1 MNKNKQETLNNLTTI
16 VKAFQNPLG
25 NLESVLNQL
34 NSLNK
39 KSDTFQQKQQPVQQ
53 TKLTLL
59 TQSQLKEPIDSTN
72 KHRVEKALLNLGD
85 MFTVCQS
92 CGTSIIKDELISG
105 ICFNCHNQNELRDV
119 EKEVRHS
126 KNNEQM
132 IQLLGRIGELETQVN
147 SLKLAQQNLSS
158 RTNNMNS
165 NPNKAP
171 LQSIGFSQTQSKGV
185 PPPPPP
191 PSSQSVMNDFVD
203 IAQLAN
209 MTFSNLNMDELKS
222 FTHEILSRLSLQQRN
237 QYTSRLKELQL
248 IEQMTSEEK
257 VDYLRKKEQANQLSI
272 DRQNIIA
279 SLDDSSSPLFKRM
292 REQADKSSLVG
303 KGTLG
308 VLESKE
314 VFVNCYNCNNS
325 NKVIE
330 NEDAVCK
337 FCNSPLNDR

>member
-1 MNKNKQETLNNLTTI
+1 MNRNKQETLNNLTTI

-25 NLESVLNQL
+25 NLENVLNQL
-34 NSLNK
+34 SSLNK
-39 KSDTFQQKQQPVQQ
+39 KSDTFQQKQQSVQQ

-59 TQSQLKEPIDSTN
+59 THSQLKEPRETTN

-92 CGTSIIKDELISG
+92 CGMSIIKDELISG

-119 EKEVRHS
+119 EKEVQHS
-126 KNNEQM
+126 KDNEQM

-158 RTNNMNS
+158 RTNNLNS
-165 NPNKAP
+165 NPSKTP

-191 PSSQSVMNDFVD
+191 PQSIMNDFVD

-209 MTFSNLNMDELKS
+209 TTFSNLTMDELKS
-222 FTHEILSRLSLQQRN
+222 FTHEILSQLSLQQRN
-237 QYTSRLKELQL
+237 QYTSRIKELQS

-257 VDYLRKKEQANQLSI
+257 ADYLRKKEQANQLCV
-272 DRQNIIA
+272 DQQNIIA

-337 FCNSPLNDR
+337 FCNSPLNNR

>member
-1 MNKNKQETLNNLTTI
+1 LNRNKQETLNNLTTI

-25 NLESVLNQL
+25 NLENVLNQL
-34 NSLNK
+34 SSLNK
-39 KSDTFQQKQQPVQQ
+39 KSDTFQQKQQSVQQ

-59 TQSQLKEPIDSTN
+59 THSQLKEPRDTTN
-72 KHRVEKALLNLGD
+72 KHRVEKTLLNLGD

-92 CGTSIIKDELISG
+92 CGMSIIKDELISG

-119 EKEVRHS
+119 EKEVQHS
-126 KNNEQM
+126 KDNEQM

-158 RTNNMNS
+158 RTNNLNS
-165 NPNKAP
+165 NPSKTP

-191 PSSQSVMNDFVD
+191 PQSIMNDFVD

-209 MTFSNLNMDELKS
+209 TTFSNLTMDELES

-237 QYTSRLKELQL
+237 QYTSRLKELQS

-257 VDYLRKKEQANQLSI
+257 ADYLRKKEQANQFCV
-272 DRQNIIA
+272 DQQNIIA

-337 FCNSPLNDR
+337 FCNSPLNNR